1 MEKDREKTKMLILQ
15 TLGKMLA
22 QRGFKSIGIN
32 AIAREAEVDKVL
44 IYRYFGGLPGLLEAY
59 AHEADY
65 WPLTEDLTR
74 GLDREVESTTQ
85 TDLAKHMIRSFC
97 RYLRE
102 RPLTQELLR
111 WEMVESN
118 ELTSLLADFRE
129 TEGLKLMKLFEQNK
143 HVDINALATIVVAGI
158 MYLVL
163 CMKHINYFNG
173 INLQAESGWERL
185 ENAAAWMI
193 ESSLKMSERNSSQ

>member
-1 MEKDREKTKMLILQ
+1 MERDREKTKMNILQ

-22 QRGFKSIGIN
+22 ERGFKSIGIN
-32 AIAREAEVDKVL
+32 SIAREAEVDKVL

-74 GLDREVESTTQ
+74 GLDCEVEAMTQ
-85 TDLAKHMIRSFC
+85 TDLAKHLIRSFC
-97 RYLRE
+97 RYIRE

-129 TEGLKLMKLFEQNK
+129 TEGLKLMELFEPNEYI
-143 HVDINALATIVVAGI
+143 DINALATIVVAGI

-163 CMKHINYFNG
+163 CKKHINYFNG
-173 INLQAESGWERL
+173 IDLQSESGWERL
-185 ENAAAWMI
+185 EKAAALMI